1 MTTRAEQFVLYST
14 VIHTGTATYYVTDTT
29 NPKSRTLILL
39 LTAVLPLLLLQMP
52 CLVHNGEAYTDSAAI
67 VRYIEYFFPEP
78 SLSPKA
84 LNAEITEAQT
94 VSNGYV

>member
-1 MTTRAEQFVLYST
+1 MTSTKVNSTHMLQLLHATVL
-14 VIHTGTATYYVTDTT
+14 
-29 NPKSRTLILL
+29 L
-39 LTAVLPLLLLQMP
+39 LLLLQMP

-94 VSNGYV
+94 VSKGSLHAQQP